1 MAPSPTCPICRILAA
16 AQDQQLAVALHLFG
30 AAVMM
35 RCGCPQAQHTPLVA
49 HPHARPSCVGYATR
63 GMTQEVTV

>member
-1 MAPSPTCPICRILAA
+1 MAPTSSCPICRILAA
-16 AQDQQLAVALHLFG
+16 AQEQQLAVALHLLD
-30 AAVMM
+30 AAITV
-35 RCGCPQAQHTPLVA
+35 RCGCPQTPHTPLVA